1 MSAVHILIVFA
12 HRVCNHVFFDLG
24 FDFSSISVPNLTK
37 IQSKKQAKKTTFFQ
51 SNFHDFGADLG
62 PHLGA
67 MLAHLGAM
75 LAVLAPLGAPLGDLG
90 RHLGSKMPP
99 RCQMEP
105 PRPPQTSI
113 FINFQ
118 TFFKNFRNIF
128 IDLNF
133 KLKANCDSYFW
144 HGGGFARAAHWIY
157 LYTYT
162 CVRIIEHDVGINISV
177 GTSMTISPNINTS
190 CL

>member
-1 MSAVHILIVFA
+1 MFSIPIFFDFWCIWELAKHQKCDFRISAVHIFIVFA

-24 FDFSSISVPNLTK
+24 FDFSSIFAPKSLRNSIKKSIKK
-37 IQSKKQAKKTTFFQ
+37 ICFFQ
-51 SNFHDFGADLG
+51 SAFHDFGADLG

-67 MLAHLGAM
+67 MLVHLGAM

-113 FINFQ
+113 FINFR
-118 TFFKNFRNIF
+118 TFFQQKKTQHFHW
-128 IDLNF
+128 F
-133 KLKANCDSYFW
+133 KLQVESE
-144 HGGGFARAAHWIY
+144 ARLHFLARWRLCARSALDI
-157 LYTYT
+157 L
-162 CVRIIEHDVGINISV
+162 
-177 GTSMTISPNINTS
+177 
-190 CL
+190 

>member
-1 MSAVHILIVFA
+1 MGVVHIFIVFA
-12 HRVCNHVFFDLG
+12 HRVCNHVFFDFW
-24 FDFSSISVPNLTK
+24 FDFSSIFASKSLQNAIKKAITK
-37 IQSKKQAKKTTFFQ
+37 NNIFQ
-51 SNFHDFGADLG
+51 SNFHDFGPDLG

-113 FINFQ
+113 SINFRTFFQ
-118 TFFKNFRNIF
+118 TFSQHFHW
-128 IDLNF
+128 F
-133 KLKANCDSYFW
+133 KLQVESEARLYFL
-144 HGGGFARAAHWIY
+144 ARWRLCARSA
-157 LYTYT
+157 LD
-162 CVRIIEHDVGINISV
+162 IIN
-177 GTSMTISPNINTS
+177 NNY
-190 CL
+190 